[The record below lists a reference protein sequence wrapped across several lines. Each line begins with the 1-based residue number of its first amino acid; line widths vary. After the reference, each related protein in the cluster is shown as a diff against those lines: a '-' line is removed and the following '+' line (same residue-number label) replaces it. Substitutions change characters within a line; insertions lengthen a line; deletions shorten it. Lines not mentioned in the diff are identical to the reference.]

1 MATEWERLWPTKVHR
16 ARICLWRDLS
26 MQQLEVIGKAQTGE
40 ELKRVLAELFSLTWA
55 EIDQRSAIL
64 LELYY
69 YTVLFCRE
77 QGFSDAQ
84 TSCLFSIIKET
95 HEFCIETPLGNIEQ
109 CYNYFTELL
118 LCHTVRRPPFST
130 DIFSLDQVPLITNY
144 VLNTYFRHFKLYKYV
159 FTSQVRLDIS
169 LSYCGLSESKIQLKR
184 NVSVEPGFDD
194 SSSPREKEQ
203 ATAVAEE
210 AAEEDES
217 PMAPLKNYIKAQL
230 ALEVSQLLSIVEEK
244 LLASEH
250 NFSSKLALLEEP
262 SSTKKSHGG
271 SKGKRK

>member
-118 LCHTVRRPPFST
+118 LCHTVR
-130 DIFSLDQVPLITNY
+130 
-144 VLNTYFRHFKLYKYV
+144 
-159 FTSQVRLDIS
+159 VRLDIS